1 MVNSVDINSILLSLI
16 YKISSLKTEEDLIN
30 KATPDILKKF
40 NCFAGVVISFV
51 NYEEKIIIPKN
62 FIKNPKWVSLKQ
74 QILRTFQQE
83 PFDKLEIIENEDNFY
98 YAFRLSKY
106 GLLILGSSKRFD
118 EGLFHEMYNLAE
130 YFGKNLTNAIYEL
143 ERAEKDKIIAQQ
155 IQLQNFLIEISSK
168 YINAD
173 LSDLNG
179 MINQSLKQMGEFVEA
194 DRSYIFDYDFVKNTT
209 SNTHEWCANGI
220 EPEIHNL
227 QDTPLE
233 FIPQWLEFHKK
244 GAAFYV
250 EDVKLLPDDGEYG
263 LRAILEPQGI
273 QSLIAIP
280 MKKADELIGFVGFDA
295 VKKKHIFSDSEKNI
309 LFVFSNMLVN
319 VMQRKENEDR
329 IKEQEDKKEIL
340 LQNLEKQNKELND
353 YAHAVSH
360 DLKAPLRNIN
370 ALINWIKEDNQD
382 TFNQSTNESFDLV
395 LFNLEKMDNLI
406 KGILD
411 YSLIDKIESINAKLD
426 LNELVKDCL
435 RSIYIPTNFEITVP
449 SNFPKIYGNA
459 HRYKQVFQNLIQNA
473 VLYNQNVSPKIELGF
488 TEHENQFEFYVK
500 DNGEGIK
507 EEYHEKIFHSFIKLH
522 NNFNS
527 SGLGL
532 SIVKKIVDSLGGKI
546 WVQSEENQGATFYFT
561 ILKDNGTA

>member
-51 NYEEKIIIPKN
+51 NNEEKIIIPKN

-83 PFDKLEIIENEDNFY
+83 PFDKIEIIEDEDNFY

-280 MKKADELIGFVGFDA
+280 MIKADELIGFVGFDS
-295 VKKKHIFSDSEKNI
+295 VKKKHNYSDSEKNI

-319 VMQRKENEDR
+319 VMQRKENEEQ
-329 IKEQEDKKEIL
+329 IKEQEAKKEIL

-382 TFNQSTNESFDLV
+382 TFDESTNESFDIV
-395 LFNLEKMDNLI
+395 LFNVEKMDNLI

-411 YSLIDKIESINAKLD
+411 YSSIDKIESINAKLD
-426 LNELVKDCL
+426 LNELVSECL
-435 RSIYIPTNFEITVP
+435 RSVLIPTNFGIIVP
-449 SNFPKIYGNA
+449 PNFPTIYGNA
-459 HRYKQVFQNLIQNA
+459 YRIKQIFQNLIQNS
-473 VLYNQNVSPKIELGF
+473 VLYNQNENPKIEIGF
-488 TEHENQFEFYVK
+488 TENENQFEFYVK

-507 EEYHEKIFHSFIKLH
+507 EEYQEKIFNSFIKLH

-532 SIVKKIVDSLGGKI
+532 SIVKKIVESLGGKI

-561 ILKDNGTA
+561 IIKDNGTA